1 MVGDNHNKNDNNSKN
16 DSGEMRWDFVVDD
29 NNNI

>member
-1 MVGDNHNKNDNNSKN
+1 MVGDNHNKNDNNNKN
-16 DSGEMRWDFVVDD
+16 DSGEMRWDFIVDD